1 MEIKDKVVFITG
13 GASGIGLVTAERLS
27 KEGAKIA
34 VYSHDA
40 DKIDKS
46 KGFLV
51 FEGDICDRERVKEA
65 IAETIKKFGSL
76 DILINNAGVAQ
87 RKDFIKTTETDW
99 DLILDVN
106 LKGTFTVTQEA
117 IKTMRNGSILRT
129 SDVRNIDNKF
139 NLGTSDVQ
147 RLRNERLIIN
157 ISSGA
162 GLYGIEGLSVYSAA
176 KAGLIAFTQALAEEI
191 NPFGIKVVAITPGS
205 TDTKMF
211 REAFPNE
218 KPQHTPEQVAEVI
231 YKTIIGEIKPDDRL
245 VVDVFY
251 HTR

>member
-1 MEIKDKVVFITG
+1 MSVKNKIIFITG
-13 GASGIGLVTAERLS
+13 GATGIGLATAEKLS
-27 KEGAKIA
+27 KEGAKVAI
-34 VYSHDA
+34 YSYGA
-40 DKIDKS
+40 DNIDKS
-46 KGFLV
+46 KGFLA
-51 FEGDICDRERVKEA
+51 FEGDICDREQVRKA
-65 IAETIKKFGSL
+65 IAETVKKFGGL
-76 DILINNAGVAQ
+76 DILINNAAVAQ
-87 RKDFIKTTETDW
+87 RKSFMETTEKDW
-99 DLILDVN
+99 DFILDVD

-117 IKTMRNGSILRT
+117 IKVMRSGRLEMRNE
-129 SDVRNIDNKF
+129 K
-139 NLGTSDVQ
+139 
-147 RLRNERLIIN
+147 LIIN

-176 KAGLIAFTQALAEEI
+176 KAGLIAFTQALAKET
-191 NPFGIKVVAITPGS
+191 NHFGIKVVAITPGS

-245 VVDVFY
+245 VVDVFH

>member
-13 GASGIGLVTAERLS
+13 GASGIGLATAERLS

-65 IAETIKKFGSL
+65 IAEAVKKFGSL
-76 DILINNAGVAQ
+76 DILINNAGVVQ
-87 RKDFIKTTETDW
+87 EKNFIETTEKDW
-99 DLILDVN
+99 DFILDVN

-129 SDVRNIDNKF
+129 SDVRN
-139 NLGTSDVQ
+139 GVQ